1 MLMGHRL
8 YCFCVVESGQCITQT
23 VKKCSIAFY
32 SVGRIKTYWL
42 FKVITSSVYRFLSGT
57 FPYLLR
63 YLFKKSYKTHSS
75 LDYSV
80 FNEIKCVSKSVFL
93 EISLHMNLH
102 LLKWLKNVTLIN
114 DIVPQ
119 CKYTL
124 KTVFYRIPLIL
135 CIKASFI

>member
-1 MLMGHRL
+1 MGHRL

-23 VKKCSIAFY
+23 VKKCSITFY

-63 YLFKKSYKTHSS
+63 YLFKKSYKTHW
-75 LDYSV
+75 
-80 FNEIKCVSKSVFL
+80 FEFEKIAIKCLSKSVFL